1 MQLIQWFILTIIS
14 LINIKAD
21 VDKDLTVEDYGL
33 LELHNAYRH
42 AVWDGKVQN
51 QPPAIQMPN
60 LTWSYELADISRNWA
75 STCQPYPSN
84 ITMRGKTSWNYVGQ
98 NVAVTSNV
106 RDAVT
111 LWFNE
116 YSNYDFKP
124 NKCKENRRCANY
136 KQVVFSE
143 TVQVGCAY
151 KKCDDFEAPNNTVV
165 VCTYGPGGKYF
176 SRRPYTTCID
186 LWDDED
192 FFYEY

>member
-21 VDKDLTVEDYGL
+21 VDKGWTVEDSEIL
-33 LELHNAYRH
+33 ALHNAYRQRLKY
-42 AVWDGKVQN
+42 GRFLG
-51 QPPAIQMPN
+51 QPRAIEMPK
-60 LTWSYELADISRNWA
+60 LRWSYELADISKNWA

-106 RDAVT
+106 RDAVA
-111 LWFNE
+111 LWFLE
-116 YSNYDFKP
+116 HLNYNFKA

-143 TVQVGCAY
+143 TAEVGCAY
-151 KKCDDFEAPNNTVV
+151 KKCNNFEAPYNIVV

-176 SRRPYTTCID
+176 SRRPYTASTD
-186 LWDDED
+186 KGYEED
-192 FFYEY
+192 IFYEY